1 MAEYFQRAK
10 RGNGYS
16 FAVAH
21 YSKQGK
27 DGKVVERK
35 RDAEHDNLLQ
45 IKDNPFHGTICYK
58 IVETVFEAE
67 TSYGSSPSCSTTR

>member
-45 IKDNPFHGTICYK
+45 IKDNPLHGTVFYK
-58 IVETVFEAE
+58 IGETVFKTE
-67 TSYGSSPSCSTTR
+67 TSYGSSLSCSTTR